1 MLHWYVKAAE
11 KPQVQSV
18 LTPQSPVTPTY
29 LRYIMKQDMDKI
41 YLWLGI
47 IQVLGTGK
55 EMDLPWNGKEISG
68 LER

>member
-1 MLHWYVKAAE
+1 
-11 KPQVQSV
+11 
-18 LTPQSPVTPTY
+18 
-29 LRYIMKQDMDKI
+29 MKQDMDKI